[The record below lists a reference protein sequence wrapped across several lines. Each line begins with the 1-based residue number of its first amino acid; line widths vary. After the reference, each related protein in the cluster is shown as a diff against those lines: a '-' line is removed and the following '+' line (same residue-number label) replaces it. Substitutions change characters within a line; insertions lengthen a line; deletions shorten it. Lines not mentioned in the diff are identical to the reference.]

1 MKEITLNIV
10 ANNKSD
16 YRRQLITVFL
26 DEECGSRDHTT
37 YYKYYVDVLNDGN
50 RIYLQRPTQLNKGV
64 DFEVRVE
71 NVNFRYGRYGNIIS
85 TGNRPSHL
93 DIITDLRN
101 KRQENIAQYQLILRL
116 VERVYNC
123 EHIEDT
129 ELVQYVFNTG
139 FSVELI
145 IKVLKWLFIEQDI
158 TYWNKSGREMLYR
171 GILDI
176 E

>member
-1 MKEITLNIV
+1 M
-10 ANNKSD
+10 
-16 YRRQLITVFL
+16 
-26 DEECGSRDHTT
+26 
-37 YYKYYVDVLNDGN
+37 
-50 RIYLQRPTQLNKGV
+50 
-64 DFEVRVE
+64 
-71 NVNFRYGRYGNIIS
+71 
-85 TGNRPSHL
+85 

-101 KRQENIAQYQLILRL
+101 KRQENIVQYQLILRL